1 MAVKFQDY
9 SIEVKAAL
17 DDAATAW
24 LRTWALEI
32 ASQAERNCAMDG
44 EMGTQLRESYAAMV
58 DEGAGKAKIG
68 TPLEAGFWEEF
79 GTGEYA
85 VHKDGRK
92 GWWIYIEGEASM
104 GGGQTY
110 RTQEEAESMAAY
122 IREKYHKNAVATHGR
137 KPNHTLETAFT
148 VTSPKAIADAEKRLK
163 GLGK

>member
-9 SIEVKAAL
+9 SIDVKAEL
-17 DDAATAW
+17 DGAAEAW
-24 LRTWALEI
+24 LYTWANEI
-32 ASQAERNCAMDG
+32 ASQAKRNCAMDG
-44 EMGTQLRESYAAMV
+44 EQGTQLRGSYAALV
-58 DEGAGKAKIG
+58 DEGAGKAQVG

-92 GWWIYIEGEASM
+92 GWWIYIEGESSM

-122 IREKYHKNAVATHGR
+122 IRAKYHKNAVATNGR
-137 KPNHTLETAFT
+137 KPNHTLEAAFT

>member
-1 MAVKFQDY
+1 MAAQFQDF
-9 SIEVKAAL
+9 SLEVKAGVS
-17 DDAATAW
+17 DASTAW
-24 LRTWALEI
+24 LHAWANEI
-32 ASQAERNCAMDG
+32 ASQAKRNCAMDG
-44 EMGTQLRESYAAMV
+44 EQGTQLRGSYAAMV

-85 VHKDGRK
+85 VHNDGRK

-122 IREKYHKNAVATHGR
+122 IREKYHKNAIATHGR
-137 KPNHTLETAFT
+137 RPNHTLEAAFAATA
-148 VTSPKAIADAEKRLK
+148 PKAIADAEKRLK
-163 GLGK
+163 ELGS